1 MRLVAVL
8 LLVGCGRI
16 DFERIGAAA
25 PPGAGMLDAGSADA
39 TLPGD
44 AGQPACNVL
53 PIAIRDFT
61 STHPDFHQLA
71 ESRISGLVAPELGAD
86 RTPVYAGGPTIA
98 SADSFRDWFHDG
110 PASRRIA
117 GMLAYAPGELA
128 SFGAEVFLP
137 IDGQGFA
144 DSALGLDGLPHNF
157 RFTVE
162 LHARF
167 TAALGQAIVLTSDD
181 DSWLFVDH
189 QLVIDLGGLHS
200 EATDG
205 YDASALGP
213 GDHEIDL
220 FYAERLEPSAA
231 LRLQTTIQCLR
242 AN

>member
-1 MRLVAVL
+1 MRLLAVM

-25 PPGAGMLDAGSADA
+25 GPLDAGPPADA
-39 TLPGD
+39 ALPVDG
-44 AGQPACNVL
+44 GQPACNVL
-53 PIAIRDFT
+53 PIAIRDFNA
-61 STHPDFHQLA
+61 THPDFNQLA
-71 ESRISGLVAPELGAD
+71 SSRISGLVAPQLGAD
-86 RTPVYAGGPTIA
+86 RTPVYTGGATITGP
-98 SADSFRDWFHDG
+98 DSFRDWFHDG

-117 GMLAYAPGELA
+117 GTLAYTPGEFA
-128 SFGAEVFLP
+128 SFGAEAFLP

-144 DSALGLDGLPHNF
+144 DTAIGVDDLPHNF

-167 TAALGQAIVLTSDD
+167 TTALGQAILVTSDD

-189 QLVIDLGGLHS
+189 QLVIDLGGVHTA
-200 EATDG
+200 ATDG

-220 FYAERLEPSAA
+220 FYAERLEPGAT